1 VTQLFGRLHEMSVFK
16 PGEVPS
22 TVSQRMDG
30 KTVYVNKATRTEH
43 SAMDHAT
50 KRQPHVI
57 VLFAIDWFL

>member
-1 VTQLFGRLHEMSVFK
+1 MSLFK

-22 TVSQRMDG
+22 TVNQRMDG

-57 VLFAIDWFL
+57 